1 MFQKVPLE
9 LVYAFY
15 TFCIVGFGVLT
26 ELGRRLIKRLSV
38 HETKLETI
46 DRAVNQVTPGT
57 APLTKRFDKL
67 ADSSLATLVT
77 ASLTAALVFFI
88 PNTDNV

>member
-1 MFQKVPLE
+1 MNKITNYNKFIAAE
-9 LVYAFY
+9 IGALV
-15 TFCIVGFGVLT
+15 TF
-26 ELGRRLIKRLSV
+26 
-38 HETKLETI
+38 
-46 DRAVNQVTPGT
+46 A
-57 APLTKRFDKL
+57 ADKI